1 MQPNRRQFLRTAS
14 ALGALAAVTQSASR
28 SRAEATPRPRRA
40 AVIGHTGRGDYGHGL
55 EMVFRGRPGI
65 EVVAVADPVE
75 AGRIRARERAGA
87 ARAYA
92 DYREMLEREKPELVS
107 LAMRHADQHHEVGL
121 ACLRAG
127 AHLYLEKPF
136 TRSPA
141 ESDDLLREADRRNLR
156 IAVAHTMRRMPQ
168 VVRLRQAIREG
179 RLGDLRELR
188 AYGKQDARAGG
199 EDLMVL
205 GTHLFDLFRGFC
217 GDPRWVTAEVLWR
230 GRDMA
235 ITDRRQVADNV
246 GWVAGDQVFAQFGF
260 PDGVRATF
268 TSDGRLRETAG
279 HWGIELHGTRGVAR
293 INCDM
298 APNVFVRTNS
308 PWSATGRVDTWNP
321 LDPALAGAAPEHNQ
335 GPVDDW
341 LEAVAKGREP
351 ECSGRN
357 GAWAVEMV
365 AGVYAAA
372 LTRARV
378 TFPLVRRGHPLEEPG

>member
-1 MQPNRRQFLRTAS
+1 MQSDRRQFLRAAS
-14 ALGALAAVTQSASR
+14 ALGALAAATHPVSW
-28 SRAEATPRPRRA
+28 SRAEGAPRRA

-55 EMVFRGRPGI
+55 EMIFRGRPGL

-75 AGRIRARERAGA
+75 AGRLRARERAGA

-92 DYREMLEREKPELVS
+92 DYREMLERERPELVS
-107 LAMRHADQHHEVGL
+107 IAMRHADQHHEIGL

-127 AHLYLEKPF
+127 AHLYVEKPF

-141 ESDDLLREADRRNLR
+141 ESDELLREADRRNLR

-168 VVRLRQAIREG
+168 LVRLRQAVRDG

-205 GTHLFDLFRGFC
+205 GTHLFDLFRCFC
-217 GDPRWVTAEVLWR
+217 GDPHWVTAEVRWQ
-230 GRDMA
+230 GRDLA
-235 ITDRRQVADNV
+235 ITDRRQVADHV

-260 PDGVRATF
+260 ADGVRATF

-279 HWGIELHGTRGVAR
+279 HWGIELHGSRGLAR

-308 PWSATGRVDTWNP
+308 PWAATGRVDTWSP
-321 LDPALAGAAPEHNQ
+321 LDPALSGPAPEHNQ

-372 LTRARV
+372 LARTRV
-378 TFPLVRRGHPLEEPG
+378 PFPLARRRHPLEEAVD